1 MHKRPLSITIVGWIF
16 IAVGI
21 VGLIYHSTHPNEEY
35 ILWILVVRFLAL
47 VCGVCMLFRQNWARW
62 LAAAWLAY
70 HVYLSLNDYL
80 SLHDKVSSLIVHALL
95 LVVIAF
101 FLFRPSSTAY
111 FRNQSTPT
119 NPPSPHPMGRG
130 PG

>member
-1 MHKRPLSITIVGWIF
+1 MNKRPLSITIIGLIF

-21 VGLIYHSTHPNEEY
+21 VGLVYHSTHPNEEY
-35 ILWILVVRFLAL
+35 ILWVLFLRVLAL
-47 VCGVCMLFRQNWARW
+47 VCGVCMLLRQDWARW

-70 HVYLSLNDYL
+70 HVYLSVGHEA
-80 SLHDKVSSLIVHALL
+80 SKLIVHALL
-95 LVVIAF
+95 FVVIAV

-111 FRNQSTPT
+111 FRGKDAPPA
-119 NPPSPHPMGRG
+119 PPSAHPMERE

>member
-1 MHKRPLSITIVGWIF
+1 MHKRPLSITIIGWIF

-21 VGLIYHSTHPNEEY
+21 VGLIYHSTHPNEDY
-35 ILWILVVRFLAL
+35 ILWILFVRFLAL
-47 VCGVCMLFRQNWARW
+47 LCGVCMLFRQNWARW

-70 HVYLSLNDYL
+70 HVYLSLHDYL
-80 SLHDKVSSLIVHALL
+80 KLLDKASGLIIHALL

-111 FRNQSTPT
+111 FRGKNTPT
-119 NPPSPHPMGRG
+119 DPPSPHPMGRG

>member
-1 MHKRPLSITIVGWIF
+1 MHKRPLSITIIGWIF

-35 ILWILVVRFLAL
+35 ILWILFVRFLAL
-47 VCGVCMLFRQNWARW
+47 VCGVCMLFRQNWTRW

-70 HVYLSLNDYL
+70 HVYLSFQDYL
-80 SLHDKVSSLIVHALL
+80 SRHDKVPSLIVHALL
-95 LVVIAF
+95 FVVITY

-111 FRNQSTPT
+111 FRGKDAPPGTP
-119 NPPSPHPMGRG
+119 PPDPVQGGSQ
-130 PG
+130 